1 MLQTGL
7 VADSILIPLVLAH
20 AVASLAVAEV
30 RQRQAALV
38 WLMIQSALLAGIIA
52 VFAHLSGNSTLYWWV
67 GVCILTKVALV
78 PALLWHY
85 GRALPDQEPRPLLG
99 RYASVLVLTVAM
111 VVLYRLV
118 ERYGGVILPGMPDG
132 MAQSS
137 VAVAFAIIGL
147 GLYVATV
154 RRGTV
159 KIILGLVLMENG
171 VHLTLLSLAPAEFT
185 TTIFGV
191 TTNVVVLIWVM
202 LYLAAG
208 VYASTSITD
217 ATELSELK
225 R

>member
-1 MLQTGL
+1 MLQTGP
-7 VADSILIPLVLAH
+7 VADSVLIPLVLAH

-30 RQRQAALV
+30 RQRRAAVV
-38 WLMIQSALLAGIIA
+38 WLMIQSALLAGIIG

-67 GVCILTKVALV
+67 GVCVVTKVALV

-85 GRALPDQEPRPLLG
+85 GEALPDREPEPLMG
-99 RYASVLVLTVAM
+99 RYASVLVLTVGM

-118 ERYGGVILPGMPDG
+118 ERYGGVILPGPPG
-132 MAQSS
+132 AMAQSS

-154 RRGTV
+154 RRGTI

-171 VHLTLLSLAPAEFT
+171 VHLTLLSLAPAEVT
-185 TTIFGV
+185 TTVVGV
-191 TTNVVVLIWVM
+191 TTNVVVMIWLM

-208 VYASTSITD
+208 VYAATGITD
-217 ATELSELK
+217 AMELSELK